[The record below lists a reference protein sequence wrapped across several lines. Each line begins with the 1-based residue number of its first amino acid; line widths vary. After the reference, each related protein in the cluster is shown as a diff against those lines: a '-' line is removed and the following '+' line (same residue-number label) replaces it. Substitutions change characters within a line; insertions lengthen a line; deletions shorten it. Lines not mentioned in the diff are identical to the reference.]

1 MRKDNVMKRTWLLA
15 AAFTALA
22 VAASAAELKALPKQ
36 VLTGVVLQI
45 GTDYFD
51 IGEVTLVQIGNRWI
65 LVVGPVLPTP
75 VPPGPVPPGPTPPVP
90 GPVTPFRD
98 AVKAAFDLV
107 GAAGRA
113 DAAAIAA
120 VYSGVAG
127 EAEAN
132 PAGWTVKQMVAE
144 VKTRNASAISVA
156 GLGAWKPF
164 WPALAKAMESL
175 KLEDTDVAKAVAAF
189 RDVSAVIGG

>member
-1 MRKDNVMKRTWLLA
+1 MKRTWLLA

-22 VAASAAELKALPKQ
+22 VTASAAELKALPKQ

-65 LVVGPVLPTP
+65 LVVGPVLPAP
-75 VPPGPVPPGPTPPVP
+75 VPPKPEPDPKPVP

-98 AVKAAFDLV
+98 AVKSAFATV
-107 GAAGRA
+107 GPAGKP

-144 VKTRNASAISVA
+144 VKTRNASALSVA

-175 KLEDTDVAKAVAAF
+175 KLEDTDVVKAVAAF